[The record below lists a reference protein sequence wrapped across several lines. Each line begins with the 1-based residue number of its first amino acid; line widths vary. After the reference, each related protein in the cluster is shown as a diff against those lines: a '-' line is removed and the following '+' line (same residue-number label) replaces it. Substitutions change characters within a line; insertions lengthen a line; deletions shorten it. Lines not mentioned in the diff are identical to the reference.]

1 MPCAREIAATLFET
15 DPDEIAPQHYLD
27 RLSAEEATGVVN
39 ALTARTATRFYH
51 RKLKYKRTDAP
62 IEVRR
67 NGATKYWKREPSKF
81 RVPVKYGMYDF
92 FYIDN
97 SNADEWSTKPL

>member
-1 MPCAREIAATLFET
+1 MPCAREIAAALFET

-27 RLSAEEATGVVN
+27 RLSAEEETGVVN
-39 ALTARTATRFYH
+39 ALTARTAPRFYH
-51 RKLKYKRTDAP
+51 RSLKYKNSTAP

-97 SNADEWSTKPL
+97 SNADEWSTKPI